1 MTIKK
6 AMILAA
12 GFGTRM
18 RPLTEKIPKP
28 LIKVGPKNLLE
39 RSIELLIKMGI
50 DELVINTHHLSL
62 EIDNFLKNKNY
73 KISITLTKEE
83 ELLDTGGGIL
93 NATKKFENNPFFVL
107 NPDTIWNK
115 NYYEELKILE
125 NLYLENNKPALLL
138 VDKTNS
144 HDKSFKGD
152 FNFIENNRIV
162 REANNQHVFTG
173 AKIVNR
179 SIFKEKKKKVFSMN
193 EVWDQMIKE
202 KKLLGQESNQT
213 FFHVNNIKVY
223 EELNKLKFID

>member
-6 AMILAA
+6 AMILA
-12 GFGTRM
+12 GGLGKRM

-28 LIKVGPKNLLE
+28 LIKIGPKNFLE

-50 DELVINTHHLSL
+50 DELVINIHHLSQ

-73 KISITLTKEE
+73 GVSITLVKEE
-83 ELLDTGGGIL
+83 KLIDTGGGIL
-93 NATKKFENNPFFVL
+93 NATKKFKNNPFFVL

-125 NLYLENNKPALLL
+125 NSYLENNKPILLL
-138 VDKTNS
+138 VNKINS
-144 HDKSFKGD
+144 YDKSFRGD
-152 FNFIENNRIV
+152 FNFTESNYITRD
-162 REANNQHVFTG
+162 ANNQQIFTG
-173 AKIVNR
+173 AQIINR
-179 SIFKEKKKKVFSMN
+179 SIFESIKKKTFSMN
-193 EVWDQMIKE
+193 EAWNQMIKE